1 MIKLYLRWIR
11 QGRMTPEQVPARWRE
26 AVLAELEG
34 SDAES

>member
-11 QGRMTPEQVPARWRE
+11 QGRMTPDQVPVRWRE
-26 AVLAELEG
+26 AVLTELEE